1 MKNTQYIEPDY
12 ELCQSIDALVRPKT
26 WGDNFVWN
34 SPNKNGGDSEQNKLI
49 DTILSM
55 DCVCICGEPGCGKS
69 RLIKEIA
76 EKSCSLVQTFA
87 EIVTDNKKLDDSC
100 TIFVIDALDEISEF
114 LIVKSLQ
121 EIVSLRNKGKKV
133 YFSCRKHYIER
144 FKEHFN
150 SIQTLCYVK
159 LLPFDESRINRYIS
173 INASN
178 EVPRN
183 NLQALRNVNETVRK
197 ICSTP
202 RYLEYLVAYTDGS
215 SADSLKD
222 GSVLERIFDYVIDRE
237 FETELK
243 KGHDVK
249 NLDLK
254 YIVRSVL
261 EKIAL
266 LMSIRRTDSL
276 TKSEL
281 YATLDNFQGS
291 FITILFAEYGIST
304 FVSHFFKTTG
314 DLVQFQNAE
323 IKDFLA
329 AKAICNMDSPEY
341 VLYDLAVH
349 LEFHSFYPNW
359 IDICRHICYINPE
372 ILVNVFPLINREK
385 GISSSLIDL
394 LKYIN
399 CDRISQQSK
408 ASLFMEVC
416 VFYQVNAIHVSHS
429 SALQFLKN
437 SYVPYINRELLR
449 TINVHDE
456 ELIKNYSFR
465 ISNEIAIIGELYEN
479 NKLQDENLISEWLVY
494 ADELVAYRN
503 VPLIVNSVYDLW
515 NRTKAY
521 DKIHSFV
528 VSNTGFRTLPVKL
541 QHSFFNHISYCGYE
555 ENEYVHLLVEKAF
568 GEHENCY
575 AVAGCMHLQSA
586 EYIKIV
592 FDNLFSSEDNF
603 RRFIDP
609 HGSLVVLHSLLANQ
623 LKILLERNNEE
634 AKKYYICFLRFAVKF
649 NHYFYSTDYDWISSL
664 MLDAFT
670 NYGMSIVA
678 EWMNGTDNE
687 FDIADFLARI
697 DKNIFSEEFVDA
709 ILENMDETKF
719 LFSKNYVNSILV
731 RKIEEN
737 GSKIPKCLRKIV
749 REKDKSKQ
757 RIEKEIQKRQAKEK
771 KELVCRLK
779 SKVRKKQLEA
789 IDKIIKNDQFNL
801 LKQTTKSKL
810 IKNVLVTELRNVDLD
825 RYQIIREGDSFSFYN
840 VNPLVVFYWVKCL
853 YDISPDSL
861 YEFRFLI
868 AKLMPS
874 QWMLNDDAVIS
885 KLTSDTFENLSE
897 EEKGNVIDWWY
908 KRTDDYMNVSSV
920 TIVKL
925 SVTAHTNVFIPILES
940 KVMVYMDNP
949 CLENRLDAL
958 DAIDAFANGLGT
970 HDKHYYEKIIDHI
983 SFSDETSDLWYKVNG
998 ILISKF
1004 LDEKALNQR
1013 IERFKIPVTFDM
1025 DRNGPYSLSKDE
1037 SELNRPTR
1045 FDCLF
1050 TCNQPSWI
1058 PMFINL
1064 IKYAIEKATEA
1075 DNLCQYAKMIFDQSA
1090 KFILNQN
1097 CKDYFR
1103 LIIDMVNSC
1112 RSEKVK
1118 FLLLPS
1124 LQNMTNAFLANSKQ
1138 ESIHKSLSKLN
1149 EVQTKSY
1156 AEAQNEFEFVCIVR
1170 KAIESVNSIIED
1182 EGYYYEM
1189 NNPVLEEQIQ
1199 KAVKIMLEKEL
1210 MKLGISDVIVIR
1222 EAELYDKKRIDLLIR
1237 CAFLPPV
1244 IVELKRLQNNEIQNE
1259 NMMKEYKAK
1268 FLQYYNATHACYSWY
1283 WVFNVKSEE
1292 KNNHVNKFYEMK
1304 DYYQDISEKVDFVL
1318 TDCCEFTG
1326 IHQPEKQKANSK
1338 LPKLSNNN
1346 KIRKNK

>member
-12 ELCQSIDALVRPKT
+12 ELYQSIDALNRPKT
-26 WGDNFVWN
+26 WSDNFVWN
-34 SPNKNGGDSEQNKLI
+34 TSDKVDAASGQNKLI
-49 DTILSM
+49 DTILSL

-76 EKSCSLVQTFA
+76 GKSVCRVQTFT
-87 EIVTDNKKLDDSC
+87 EIASDKKEIDDSC
-100 TIFVIDALDEISEF
+100 DIIILDALDEISEL

-121 EIVSLRNKGKKV
+121 EIALLRDKGKKV

-144 FKEHFN
+144 FTENFN
-150 SIQTLCYVK
+150 SIQTVCYVK
-159 LLPFDESRINRYIS
+159 LLPFDETCINQYIS
-173 INASN
+173 SNVAN
-178 EVPRN
+178 EVSRN
-183 NLQALRNVNETVRK
+183 SLKELRNTNETVRK

-202 RYLEYLVAYTDGS
+202 RYLEYLVAYTEGS
-215 SADSLKD
+215 TADSLKD
-222 GSVLERIFDYVIDRE
+222 GSVLERIFDYVIERD

-243 KGHDVK
+243 KGEDGK

-254 YIVRSVL
+254 YVVRSVL

-276 TKSEL
+276 TKSDL
-281 YATLDNFQGS
+281 YATLDNIQGS

-314 DLVQFQNAE
+314 DLVQFHNAE

-329 AKAICNMDSPEY
+329 AKAICNMDTPEY

-349 LEFHSFYPNW
+349 LELHSFYPNW
-359 IDICRHICYINPE
+359 IDVCRHICYINPE

-399 CDRISQQSK
+399 CERISEQSK
-408 ASLFMEVC
+408 ASIFKEVC

-437 SYVPYINRELLR
+437 SYVPYLNKELLGV
-449 TINVHDE
+449 IDVHNE
-456 ELIKNYSFR
+456 ELIKDNNFR
-465 ISNEIAIIGELYEN
+465 ISNKIAIIGELYEN
-479 NKLQDENLISEWLVY
+479 NKLLDEDLIREWLVY
-494 ADELVAYRN
+494 ADELVAYHN
-503 VPLIVNSVYDLW
+503 VPLVVNSVYDLW

-528 VSNTGFRTLPVKL
+528 VGDTGFKTLPVKL

-555 ENEYVHLLVEKAF
+555 DEEYVKLLIEKAF
-568 GEHENCY
+568 GESENCY
-575 AVAGCMHLQSA
+575 AVAGCMHLQKVES
-586 EYIKIV
+586 IKIV
-592 FDNLFSSEDNF
+592 FDNLYSSEENF
-603 RRFIDP
+603 KRFVNP
-609 HGSLVVLHSLLANQ
+609 HGSLIVLHSLLANQ
-623 LKILLERNNEE
+623 LKILLERNDEE
-634 AKKYYICFLRFAVKF
+634 ARKYYILFFRFAVKF

-664 MLDAFT
+664 IHNAIT
-670 NYGMSIVA
+670 HYGMSMVA
-678 EWMNGTDNE
+678 EWMNESDNE
-687 FDIADFLARI
+687 FDFADFLSHI
-697 DKNIFSEEFVDA
+697 DKAVFSEEFVDS
-709 ILENMDETKF
+709 ILDNMDEAKF

-731 RKIEEN
+731 RKIEET
-737 GSKIPKCLRKIV
+737 GSKIPKSFQIIV
-749 REKDKSKQ
+749 REKDKINQ
-757 RIEKEIQKRQAKEK
+757 RLEKENQKRQAKEK
-771 KELVCRLK
+771 KKLVCLLK
-779 SKVRKKQLEA
+779 SKVRKNQLEA
-789 IDKIIKNDQFNL
+789 IDEIIKNDQFNL
-801 LKQTTKSKL
+801 LKQTATNK
-810 IKNVLVTELRNVDLD
+810 IVKNVLVSELRNIDLD
-825 RYQIIREGDSFSFYN
+825 KYQIIRDGDSYSFYN
-840 VNPLVVFYWVKCL
+840 VNPLDVFNWVKCL
-853 YDISPDSL
+853 YDLYPDSL
-861 YEFRFLI
+861 HEFRFLI
-868 AKLMPS
+868 AKLMPC
-874 QWMLNDDAVIS
+874 QWMLNDDALIG
-885 KLTSDTFENLSE
+885 KLTSDTFENLAE
-897 EEKGNVIDWWY
+897 IEKRNVIDWWQ
-908 KRTDDYMNVSSV
+908 KRTDDYMNVRSR

-925 SVTAHTNVFIPILES
+925 SATAHTNAFIHILES
-940 KVMVYMDNP
+940 KVELYVDNP
-949 CLENRLDAL
+949 CIENRLDAL
-958 DAIDAFANGLGT
+958 DAIDAFANGMGV
-970 HDKHYYEKIIDHI
+970 HDKQYYEKIIGQI
-983 SFSDETSDLWYKVNG
+983 RFNDETSDFWYKVNG
-998 ILISKF
+998 VLISKF

-1013 IERFKIPVTFDM
+1013 IEHFKIPITYDM
-1025 DRNGPYSLSKDE
+1025 DRNGPYALSKDE

-1050 TCNQPSWI
+1050 SCKQPSWI
-1058 PMFINL
+1058 HLFIDL
-1064 IKYAIEKATEA
+1064 IKYAIEKAIEA

-1097 CKDYFR
+1097 SEDYFR
-1103 LIIDMVNSC
+1103 HIIDMVNSC
-1112 RSEKVK
+1112 KSEKVK
-1118 FLLLPS
+1118 FLFLPS

-1138 ESIHKSLSKLN
+1138 ESIQRSLSKLN

-1156 AEAQNEFEFVCIVR
+1156 AGVQNEFELICLVG

-1210 MKLGISDVIVIR
+1210 LKLGISDVIVIR

-1268 FLQYYNATHACYSWY
+1268 FLQYYKATHACYSWY
-1283 WVFNVKSEE
+1283 WVFNAKSEE
-1292 KNNHVNKFYEMK
+1292 KNNHVHKFYEMK

-1318 TDCCEFTG
+1318 TDCCEFAR
-1326 IHQPEKQKANSK
+1326 IHQPEKLQLMLKE
-1338 LPKLSNNN
+1338 SNE
-1346 KIRKNK
+1346 K